1 MPDLAPVHAG
11 LLRETYPGERR
22 VALTPE
28 DVARLSMRVAV
39 SFEPGCGTAAGHADD
54 AYVAAGGTPAS
65 LEVIAAACEI
75 IVSVR
80 RPQAGAI
87 FRNAAILIFL
97 GTDAASHEGLHPNSA
112 SLELDLARLEGL
124 QDAGCMDAATAQAT
138 ISGHAAVLE
147 GARQLGVGH
156 PMLMIDGSFVRPIR
170 MAAFGADAASL
181 QAIATARRLGTLTHA
196 FTFTDDE
203 RLKVERLGA
212 RSIAA
217 YPSLAS
223 TVRGPSSSERAARRR
238 QLAGHLAQMQLIVT
252 SVGGSIRPAPLVLD
266 EETIATLAPGTVVID
281 LAASRGGNCALT
293 RAEEVVTANGVRILG
308 STNFASC
315 EPREASRL
323 FGEGIRTA
331 LERLIGDD
339 RRLRLDRRDPVID
352 RLLGR
357 QATGARIAS

>member
-1 MPDLAPVHAG
+1 MSDLASVHAG

-28 DVARLSMRVAV
+28 DMARLSARVAV
-39 SFEPGCGTAAGHADD
+39 SFEPGCGAAAGHADE
-54 AYVAAGGTPAS
+54 AYMAAGGTPAS
-65 LEVIAAACEI
+65 LESIAAACGI
-75 IVSVR
+75 VVSVR
-80 RPQAGAI
+80 RPRASAI
-87 FRNAAILIFL
+87 FPNAAILIFL
-97 GTDAASHEGLHPNSA
+97 GTGATSRECSRPDATP
-112 SLELDLARLEGL
+112 LELDLARLEGL

-138 ISGHAAVLE
+138 ISGHAAILE

-181 QAIATARRLGTLTHA
+181 QAIATARRLGALTHA

-212 RSIAA
+212 RSIAS
-217 YPSLAS
+217 YPCPAP
-223 TVRGPSSSERAARRR
+223 TVRGPSLTERAARRG
-238 QLAGHLAQMQLIVT
+238 QLAQMQLIVT
-252 SVGGSIRPAPLVLD
+252 SVGGLIRPAPLLLD
-266 EETIATLAPGTVVID
+266 EKTIATLAPGTVVID
-281 LAASRGGNCALT
+281 LAASRGGNCSLT
-293 RAEEVVTANGVRILG
+293 RPEEIVAANGVRIVG

-323 FGEGIRTA
+323 FSDSIRTA